1 MSKKVLLIVSGIV
14 MLIASSVYYISYS
27 SSKSS
32 AKPTYAIPKKS
43 STYHF
48 QKLADN
54 PALPAAGT
62 WHTDFSG
69 VSDSNVLGIAGQF
82 NVFAKNIDS
91 RANQGGQNG
100 NFATKNMTAGNTTV
114 NGSKDKISYIQN
126 NITVNGG
133 NSTDLYASKLV
144 LGNSLNFNS
153 NINTLN
159 SYTFNNPKPSD
170 FTQDK
175 GDSKYIDID
184 YEFTQLSGKSKT
196 IANSTKDNVPVV
208 TNQYGLVTFYAT
220 NISAQKNVKYLT
232 VKASDM
238 PGDWGQLDIQG
249 VSSDQQLVITIDTSG
264 VSDFTARYSERTG
277 TDNTKILFNFY
288 NVSENSN
295 FTGTINWGKSTGN
308 VSNAIL
314 APNATVNLLSGAFKG
329 NIIASTININ
339 SYNASTDN
347 YPDVPVPQNPDA
359 SGTPSSTN
367 PQLNS
372 VPDVNFGSHKLNSET
387 SLIGSWTSKFEMSGE
402 ISTDPTKINLS
413 LKNNFTLNSDSN
425 NSDLNKTAD
434 VKWWLVKSNYQ
445 SGALVSNAEPI
456 TNNPASIDFWFYDP
470 DNPERKTGNVTNDV
484 IVSWE
489 HNKKKKTNIFY
500 DIVINNLNAVP
511 EPGDYTATLTWQLA
525 NVP

>member
-14 MLIASSVYYISYS
+14 MLIASSLYYISYS

-48 QKLADN
+48 QRLADN
-54 PALPAAGT
+54 PALPAAGKWQGDINT
-62 WHTDFSG
+62 
-69 VSDSNVLGIAGQF
+69 SNVLGIAGQF
-82 NVFAKNIDS
+82 NFFAKDIYSTQN
-91 RANQGGQNG
+91 NNG
-100 NFATKNMTAGNTTV
+100 NFVTENLKTKEAWIGI
-114 NGSKDKISYIQN
+114 GSKDKISYIQN
-126 NITVNGG
+126 DFRVENGE
-133 NSTDLYASKLV
+133 STNLPASKLV
-144 LGNSLNFNS
+144 LGNNSNFNA
-153 NINTLN
+153 NNTTLN
-159 SYTFNNPKPSD
+159 GYTLGEKPSA
-170 FTQDK
+170 QDK

-184 YEFTQLSGKSKT
+184 SEFTRLSGNSRIIAKNSKELGT
-196 IANSTKDNVPVV
+196 DEISGDQWNRTFNVS
-208 TNQYGLVTFYAT
+208 
-220 NISAQKNVKYLT
+220 NITAKNNVKYLT
-232 VKASDM
+232 VKASNM
-238 PGDWGQLDIQG
+238 PVEWGQLNING
-249 VSSDQQLVITIDTSG
+249 ISPNQQVVLTIDTSEIDNFIG
-264 VSDFTARYSERTG
+264 KSSDFNSTTENG
-277 TDNTKILFNFY
+277 KILFNFY
-288 NVSENSN
+288 NVSKDSN
-295 FTGTINWGKSTGN
+295 YTGTINWQKVIGN
-308 VSNAIL
+308 GPNAIL
-314 APNATVNLLSGAFKG
+314 APDATVNLLGAFRG
-329 NIIASTININ
+329 NIIASTIDIN
-339 SYNASTDN
+339 NDNSNTDN
-347 YPDVPVPQNPDA
+347 YPDVPVPQDPDVP
-359 SGTPSSTN
+359 GTPAPIS
-367 PQLNS
+367 PQLIS
-372 VPDVNFGSHKLNSET
+372 VPDVAFGSHKLNSET
-387 SLIGSWTSKFEMSGE
+387 SLIGTWSNKLEMSGE

-484 IVSWE
+484 IMSWE